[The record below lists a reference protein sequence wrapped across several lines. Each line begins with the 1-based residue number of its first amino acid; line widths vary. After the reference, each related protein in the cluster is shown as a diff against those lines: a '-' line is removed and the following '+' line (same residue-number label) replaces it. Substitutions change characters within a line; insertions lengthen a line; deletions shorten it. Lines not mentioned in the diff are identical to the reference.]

1 MESPFGIDDSRPGFG
16 IQTSNLTKGYNGNVG
31 WNLIGHEWA
40 VRLLKQHI
48 ADKRMRHAYLFVG
61 PESIG
66 KRTLARRFAQ
76 ALSCER
82 ADPLSEWCGE
92 CRACRL
98 ISDGTFPDLDI
109 LAPDPTIQVD
119 DVRGLQRRLA
129 LSPYEGPWRIA
140 LLENF
145 HNASISAANA
155 MLKTLEEPPD
165 RVVLLLTAVAQE
177 QLLPTVVSR
186 CEVIRLRAVASST
199 ILGALEDRDVEAERS
214 QMLATLSEGRPGRA
228 IRWASD
234 PDLLERRL
242 EALDQL
248 REAMKSD
255 IGGRFALAERIV
267 GSGKLVAQRRRVRS
281 ALEAWLSIWRD
292 LLYRGYRADIL
303 SRNFDQLPSFESLAQ
318 PVAPADRYR
327 VVKAISSTLAAVDSN
342 ANLRLAMDS
351 LMLDLPAV

>member
-1 MESPFGIDDSRPGFG
+1 MESTITSAGFW
-16 IQTSNLTKGYNGNVG
+16 IHISILTKGYNGNVS

-48 ADKRMRHAYLFVG
+48 ADKRVRHAYLFVG
-61 PESIG
+61 PGSIG
-66 KRTLARRFAQ
+66 KRTLAMRFAQ

-82 ADPLSEWCGE
+82 ADPLGELCGE

-98 ISDGTFPDLDI
+98 ISDGIFPDLDI

-140 LLENF
+140 LLEDF

-165 RVVLLLTAVAQE
+165 QVVLLLTAVAQE

-186 CEVIRLRAVASST
+186 CEVVRLRGVASST
-199 ILGALEDRDVEAERS
+199 ILGELEDREVEAERS

-228 IRWASD
+228 IRWESD
-234 PDLLERRL
+234 PDLLERRS

-248 REAMKSD
+248 REAMRAD
-255 IGGRFALAERIV
+255 IGGRFALAEQIV
-267 GSGKLVAQRRRVRS
+267 GRGKLVVQRRRVRT

-292 LLYRGYRADIL
+292 LLYRGYQADKL

-318 PVAPADRYR
+318 TVAPADRYE

-342 ANLRLAMDS
+342 ANLRLAMES

>member
-1 MESPFGIDDSRPGFG
+1 M
-16 IQTSNLTKGYNGNVG
+16 N

-48 ADKRMRHAYLFVG
+48 ADNRVRHAYLFIG

-66 KRTLARRFAQ
+66 KRTMARSFAQ

-82 ADPLSEWCGE
+82 AEPPGERCGE

-98 ISDGTFPDLDI
+98 ISEGTFPDLDI

-119 DVRGLQRRLA
+119 DVRGLHRRLA

-145 HNASISAANA
+145 HHASTSAANA

-165 RVVLLLTAVAQE
+165 QVVLLLTAVAQE
-177 QLLPTVVSR
+177 LLLPTVVSR
-186 CEVIRLRAVASST
+186 CEVIRLRSVASST
-199 ILGALEDRDVEAERS
+199 ILYALEDREVEAERS

-228 IRWASD
+228 IRWESD
-234 PDLLERRL
+234 PGLLERRS

-248 REAMKSD
+248 REAMNAD
-255 IGGRFALAERIV
+255 ISGRFALAERIV
-267 GSGKLVAQRRRVRS
+267 GRGKLVVQRRRVRS
-281 ALEAWLSIWRD
+281 ALETWLSIWRD
-292 LLYRGYRADIL
+292 LLYRGYQAEVA
-303 SRNFDQLPSFESLAQ
+303 SRNPDQLTSFESLAQ
-318 PVAPADRYR
+318 PVAPTDRYG
-327 VVKAISSTLAAVDSN
+327 VVKAISRTLAAVDSN
-342 ANLRLAMDS
+342 ANLRLAMDA
-351 LMLDLPAV
+351 LMLDLPAA

>member
-1 MESPFGIDDSRPGFG
+1 MS
-16 IQTSNLTKGYNGNVG
+16 

-48 ADKRMRHAYLFVG
+48 ADQRVRHAYLFIG

-82 ADPLSEWCGE
+82 ADPPDELCGE

-98 ISDGTFPDLDI
+98 ISEGTFPDLDI

-165 RVVLLLTAVAQE
+165 QVVLLLTAVAQE

-186 CEVIRLRAVASST
+186 CEVIRLRSVASSS
-199 ILGALEDRDVEAERS
+199 ILGALEDRQVEPDRS
-214 QMLATLSEGRPGRA
+214 RMLVSLSEGRPGRA
-228 IRWASD
+228 IRWESD
-234 PDLLERRL
+234 PDLFERRS

-248 REAMKSD
+248 QEAMNSD
-255 IGGRFALAERIV
+255 FGGRFALAERIV
-267 GSGKLVAQRRRVRS
+267 GRGKLAVQRRRVRT

-292 LLYRGYRADIL
+292 LLYSGYQAEVL
-303 SRNFDQLPSFESLAQ
+303 SRNPDQMPSFESLAQ
-318 PVAPADRYR
+318 RVAPADRYG

-342 ANLRLAMDS
+342 ANLRLAMEA

>member
-1 MESPFGIDDSRPGFG
+1 MESPFGVDDTSAGFG
-16 IQTSNLTKGYNGNVG
+16 IQTSILTKGYNGNVS

-40 VRLLKQHI
+40 VRLLKRHI
-48 ADKRMRHAYLFVG
+48 ADERVRHAYLFVG

-66 KRTLARRFAQ
+66 KRTLARKFAQ

-82 ADPLSEWCGE
+82 ANPLGELCGE

-98 ISDGTFPDLDI
+98 IFDGTFPDLDI

-165 RVVLLLTAVAQE
+165 QVVLLLTAVAQE
-177 QLLPTVVSR
+177 QLLSTVVSR
-186 CEVIRLRAVASST
+186 CEVIRLRGVASST
-199 ILGALEDRDVEAERS
+199 ILGALEDREVEAERS

-228 IRWASD
+228 IRWESD
-234 PDLLERRL
+234 PDLFERRS
-242 EALDQL
+242 EALNQL

-267 GSGKLVAQRRRVRS
+267 GRGKLPVQRRRVRS

-292 LLYRGYRADIL
+292 LLYRGYQAEVV
-303 SRNFDQLPSFESLAQ
+303 SRNPDLLPSFETLAL
-318 PVAPADRYR
+318 PVAPEDRYG
-327 VVKAISSTLAAVDSN
+327 VVKAISRTLSAVDSN
-342 ANLRLAMDS
+342 ANLRLAVEA
-351 LMLDLPAV
+351 LMLDLPAA